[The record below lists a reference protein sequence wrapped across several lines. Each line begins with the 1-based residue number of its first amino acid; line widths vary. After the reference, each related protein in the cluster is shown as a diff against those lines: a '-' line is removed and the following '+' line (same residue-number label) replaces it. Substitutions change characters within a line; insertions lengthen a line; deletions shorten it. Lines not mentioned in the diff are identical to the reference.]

1 MNSTKPPQAPTGES
15 LAKMGHSLRILAIIV
30 ILVLSVGIAVLV
42 YSQLREG
49 NTLAEAFNTSPQ
61 LLSGFAFLMLLTVGY
76 LVGKG
81 WTTSRYQRTLIIRL
95 MEEEAIGRAKLLN
108 PITQFH
114 HPDVCRDILLR
125 QASYAGRM
133 HSPLSIV
140 ELTIPNLE
148 RLSLNPETQPLI
160 AELIRQIGRLCR
172 PIDSLMR
179 WTQDSFLLVFPEV
192 SQDELPGISSRLA
205 GKLEQWC
212 AEHFESSIR
221 PALQWRYVTS
231 DNLGTSGDILPEVH
245 RLFESDNFTPT
256 PKPNLLQPTMKRRK
270 SVALALV
277 LEIKGVDEA
286 GNPFQEAVVTERVAA
301 DRVWFPLKMKV
312 TEQTALTIVLPD
324 GTSEEM
330 ATVGRVVE
338 RAEETLV
345 EAQFTQIPKNWV
357 VRSQ

>member
-1 MNSTKPPQAPTGES
+1 MNSTKPPQALTGES
-15 LAKMGHSLRILAIIV
+15 LAKMGRSLRILAISV
-30 ILVLSVGIAVLV
+30 ILVLSVGMAAIV
-42 YSQLREG
+42 YGQLREG

-76 LVGKG
+76 LVVKG
-81 WTTSRYQRTLIIRL
+81 WSTSRYQRALIDQL
-95 MEEEAIGRAKLLN
+95 MEEEAIGRAKRLN

-133 HSPLSIV
+133 HSSLSIV

-148 RLSLNPETQPLI
+148 KLSLNPETQPLI
-160 AELIRQIGRLCR
+160 AELIRQIRRLCR

-179 WTQDSFLLVFPEV
+179 WAQDSFLLVFPEV
-192 SQDELPGISSRLA
+192 SQEELPNISYRIA

-231 DNLGTSGDILPEVH
+231 DNLGTSGDILSEVH

-256 PKPNLLQPTMKRRK
+256 PKPNLLQPNLRRGK

-277 LEIKGVDEA
+277 LEVKGVDEA
-286 GNPFQEAVVTERVAA
+286 GNSFQEAVVTERVAA
-301 DRVWFPLKMKV
+301 DRVWFLLKKKLA
-312 TEQTALTIVLPD
+312 EQTALTIVLPD
-324 GTSEEM
+324 GSSKETV
-330 ATVGRVVE
+330 TVGRVME
-338 RAEETLV
+338 RAEENLV
-345 EAQFTQIPKNWV
+345 EAQFTQIPENWV
-357 VRSQ
+357 VRS